1 MTTESTPVTIH
12 THTRG
17 TTTFVSG
24 TPNEIQTLASD
35 QAGDAVLGMA
45 VLADGTSVVLSA
57 TVGLFHYQYDNY
69 DNRTAGYSS
78 VQVTTIDDGVATT
91 NTLSLGSP
99 DDTSGGVNPN
109 LAGRGTSAETGT
121 QPASDFL
128 DRENFAEDMQIVAL
142 SGGGY
147 VIDETTVDDNIGP
160 VNGNLYFAVFN
171 SSGQPINSS
180 GQVVGSPDWT
190 LVNTV
195 DPPNNPDNFYTN
207 PNNDADAS
215 ENDDYQL
222 VATPTGGFAI
232 QWAENDEI
240 NGYFERFTSTGT
252 SAASIVN
259 YDNANLTT
267 EFSTL
272 GGGFAVDTNGDI
284 AIAIPT
290 SEDVYT
296 PNSLAIYNSSD
307 TQILN
312 ETWQA
317 ADGGLVPVISNPGHS
332 GVDPINAESSPEFQ
346 ALPSGGFLAV
356 VSDPTGPWNTQSGY
370 PDIDYYL
377 QRITVSGSTVTFDT
391 PVLIGDD
398 LVGTPVVLS
407 NGDILLGI
415 SNGTTTT
422 NEIFHAS
429 QLPSTNTGMASST
442 PASLTPLTLDTL
454 LPVGTSIVSAVSDN
468 NDGVLVAL
476 QSGTVTQYYGTLDA
490 SLYAADM
497 TPCYCP
503 GTLIRTPR
511 GQKKVEK
518 LKIGDKVMTASGEA
532 RRIKW
537 IGRRS
542 YSGRFVMGRKDVL
555 PVCIKAGALEDNV
568 PKRDLWISPNHA
580 MYLDGVLIEAKDL
593 VNGGSIVQAESAES
607 IEYYH
612 VELDTHDVLI
622 AEGALAESYIDD
634 DNRLLFHNA
643 HEYRE
648 KYPDQEIGP
657 AQYYAPRC
665 DSGYELETVRQR
677 IALRAGLVAGD
688 AAPPIGNL
696 RGFVDRITSECVS
709 GWAQNLDHPEAPV
722 CLDVVA
728 GGLLL
733 GQVLACGYRED
744 LKQAGMGSGHHSFE
758 FALPPE
764 IVVAADE
771 IEVLRSLDG
780 TALELTI
787 EAWRM
792 LRQNT
797 SCEREGRRA
806 VA

>member
-1 MTTESTPVTIH
+1 M
-12 THTRG
+12 
-17 TTTFVSG
+17 
-24 TPNEIQTLASD
+24 
-35 QAGDAVLGMA
+35 
-45 VLADGTSVVLSA
+45 
-57 TVGLFHYQYDNY
+57 
-69 DNRTAGYSS
+69 
-78 VQVTTIDDGVATT
+78 
-91 NTLSLGSP
+91 
-99 DDTSGGVNPN
+99 
-109 LAGRGTSAETGT
+109 
-121 QPASDFL
+121 
-128 DRENFAEDMQIVAL
+128 
-142 SGGGY
+142 
-147 VIDETTVDDNIGP
+147 
-160 VNGNLYFAVFN
+160 
-171 SSGQPINSS
+171 
-180 GQVVGSPDWT
+180 
-190 LVNTV
+190 
-195 DPPNNPDNFYTN
+195 
-207 PNNDADAS
+207 
-215 ENDDYQL
+215 
-222 VATPTGGFAI
+222 
-232 QWAENDEI
+232 
-240 NGYFERFTSTGT
+240 
-252 SAASIVN
+252 
-259 YDNANLTT
+259 
-267 EFSTL
+267 
-272 GGGFAVDTNGDI
+272 
-284 AIAIPT
+284 
-290 SEDVYT
+290 
-296 PNSLAIYNSSD
+296 
-307 TQILN
+307 
-312 ETWQA
+312 
-317 ADGGLVPVISNPGHS
+317 
-332 GVDPINAESSPEFQ
+332 
-346 ALPSGGFLAV
+346 
-356 VSDPTGPWNTQSGY
+356 
-370 PDIDYYL
+370 
-377 QRITVSGSTVTFDT
+377 TFDT

-429 QLPSTNTGMASST
+429 QLPSANTGMASST
-442 PASLTPLTLDTL
+442 PASLSPLTLDTL

-490 SLYAADM
+490 SLYAADI

-532 RRIKW
+532 RPIKW

-593 VNGGSIVQAESAES
+593 VNGVSIVQAESAES

-665 DSGYELETVRQR
+665 DSGYELEAVRQR

-696 RGFVDRITSECVS
+696 RGFVDRITGECVS
-709 GWAQNLDHPEAPV
+709 GWAQNPDHPEAPV

-733 GQVLACGYRED
+733 GQVLANGYRED
-744 LKQAGMGSGHHSFE
+744 LKQAGMGSGCHSFE

-771 IEVLRSLDG
+771 IEVRRS
-780 TALELTI
+780 T
-787 EAWRM
+787 
-792 LRQNT
+792 
-797 SCEREGRRA
+797 RRYRA
-806 VA
+806 RTDHRGVAHAAADRVPVAPVQSRARRVTRPAGGASGMPTYPRVRARRHSPRLLG

>member
-1 MTTESTPVTIH
+1 MSTESTPVTIH
-12 THTRG
+12 THTGG

-35 QAGDAVLGMA
+35 QAGDAVIGMA
-45 VLADGTSVVLSA
+45 VLTDGTSVVLSA
-57 TVGLFHYQYDNY
+57 TVTQVPYSFFYANSP
-69 DNRTAGYSS
+69 GYSS
-78 VQVTTIDDGVATT
+78 VQVTSIDNGVAST
-91 NTLSLGSP
+91 NTLSLGP
-99 DDTSGGVNPN
+99 TNDTTDSV
-109 LAGRGTSAETGT
+109 
-121 QPASDFL
+121 PASDFL
-128 DRENFAEDMQIVAL
+128 DRVNTAEDMQIVAL

-147 VIDETTVDDNIGP
+147 VIAETTVDDNLGP

-195 DPPNNPDNFYTN
+195 DPPAGNIQGGSQFYTN
-207 PNNDADAS
+207 PNNHADAS
-215 ENDDYQL
+215 ENDGFQL
-222 VATPTGGFAI
+222 VAAPGGGFII
-232 QWAENDEI
+232 QWGENDEA
-240 NGYFERFTSTGT
+240 NGYYQRFNATGT
-252 SAASIVN
+252 STDSPVN
-259 YDNANLTT
+259 FLNRVSGVFDG
-267 EFSTL
+267 S
-272 GGGFAVDTNGDI
+272 GFAVDANGNVI
-284 AIAIPT
+284 LAIPT
-290 SEDVYT
+290 SGDVYT

-312 ETWQA
+312 ETWQT

-346 ALPSGGFLAV
+346 ALPGGGFLAV
-356 VSDPTGPWNTQSGY
+356 VTDPTGPWNTQSGY
-370 PDIDYYL
+370 PGIDYYL
-377 QRITVSGSTVTFDT
+377 QRITISGSTVTFDT
-391 PVLIGDD
+391 PVLIGGNP
-398 LVGTPVVLS
+398 VGTPVVLS
-407 NGDILLGI
+407 NGNIVLGI
-415 SNGTTTT
+415 SNGATTTYEVL
-422 NEIFHAS
+422 NAS
-429 QLPSTNTGMASST
+429 QLPSANTGMASST
-442 PASLTPLTLDTL
+442 PATLQPLAPSTL
-454 LPVGTSIVSAVSDN
+454 LPSGTSIVSVVSDN
-468 NDGVLVAL
+468 NDGVLAAL
-476 QSGTVTQYYGTLDA
+476 QKGTVTQYYGTLDA
-490 SLYAADM
+490 SLYAADI

-503 GTLIRTPR
+503 GTLIQTKR

-518 LKIGDKVMTASGEA
+518 LKISDKVMTASGEA

-542 YSGRFVMGRKDVL
+542 YSGRFVLGRKDVL

-593 VNGGSIVQAESAES
+593 VNGASIVQAESAES
-607 IEYYH
+607 VEYYH

-643 HEYRE
+643 HEFRE
-648 KYPDQEIGP
+648 KYPDQVIGP

-665 DSGYELETVRQR
+665 DSGFELETVRQR
-677 IALRAGLVAGD
+677 IASRAGLAASD
-688 AAPPIGNL
+688 EAPPIGNV

-709 GWAQNLDHPEAPV
+709 GWAQNLDRPDAPV

-733 GQVLACGYRED
+733 GQVLANTYRED
-744 LKQAGMGSGHHSFE
+744 LEQAGVGSGHHSFE

-764 IVVAADE
+764 IVVAPDE
-771 IEVLRSLDG
+771 IEVRRSLDG

-792 LRQNT
+792 LRQ
-797 SCEREGRRA
+797 SGVGLHA
-806 VA
+806 A

>member
-1 MTTESTPVTIH
+1 M
-12 THTRG
+12 
-17 TTTFVSG
+17 
-24 TPNEIQTLASD
+24 
-35 QAGDAVLGMA
+35 
-45 VLADGTSVVLSA
+45 
-57 TVGLFHYQYDNY
+57 
-69 DNRTAGYSS
+69 
-78 VQVTTIDDGVATT
+78 
-91 NTLSLGSP
+91 
-99 DDTSGGVNPN
+99 
-109 LAGRGTSAETGT
+109 
-121 QPASDFL
+121 
-128 DRENFAEDMQIVAL
+128 
-142 SGGGY
+142 
-147 VIDETTVDDNIGP
+147 
-160 VNGNLYFAVFN
+160 
-171 SSGQPINSS
+171 
-180 GQVVGSPDWT
+180 
-190 LVNTV
+190 
-195 DPPNNPDNFYTN
+195 
-207 PNNDADAS
+207 
-215 ENDDYQL
+215 
-222 VATPTGGFAI
+222 
-232 QWAENDEI
+232 
-240 NGYFERFTSTGT
+240 
-252 SAASIVN
+252 
-259 YDNANLTT
+259 
-267 EFSTL
+267 
-272 GGGFAVDTNGDI
+272 
-284 AIAIPT
+284 
-290 SEDVYT
+290 
-296 PNSLAIYNSSD
+296 
-307 TQILN
+307 
-312 ETWQA
+312 
-317 ADGGLVPVISNPGHS
+317 PVISNPGHS

-391 PVLIGDD
+391 PVLIGDN

-407 NGDILLGI
+407 NGNIVLGI
-415 SNGTTTT
+415 SNGATTTYEVL
-422 NEIFHAS
+422 NAS
-429 QLPSTNTGMASST
+429 ELPSANTGMASST
-442 PASLTPLTLDTL
+442 PATLHPLAPSTL
-454 LPVGTSIVSAVSDN
+454 LPSGTTIVSVYRTIMAACSP
-468 NDGVLVAL
+468 LC
-476 QSGTVTQYYGTLDA
+476 SREHVTQYYGTLDA
-490 SLYAADM
+490 SLYAADI

-696 RGFVDRITSECVS
+696 RGFVDRITGEYVS

-733 GQVLACGYRED
+733 GQVLASGYRED
-744 LKQAGMGSGHHSFE
+744 LKQAGMGSGCHSFE

-771 IEVLRSLDG
+771 IEVRRSLDG

-797 SCEREGRRA
+797 SRGREGRRA